1 MQLSIQSMRLSGLY
15 SALILL
21 ALLPGCYTFR
31 SGSVPVHLHTIA
43 IPPVEDVSGFGRGN
57 VREDLF
63 NTLTRN
69 FRDDNSLRLVDPS
82 SADSRLDVTI
92 TGIRTE
98 RLNLSGNEL
107 ETVRGVVIDARAT
120 YNDNV
125 QRRGIF
131 KDRTFTGRAQYNIAQ
146 GTAGENQAIL
156 DALEDVSEAI
166 LAATVEDW

>member
-1 MQLSIQSMRLSGLY
+1 MRK
-15 SALILL
+15 SALYII
-21 ALLPGCYTFR
+21 ALIALIPGCYTFR
-31 SGSVPVHLHTIA
+31 SGSVPGHLRTIA

-63 NTLTRN
+63 NTLTRR

-120 YNDNV
+120 FNDNV
-125 QRRGIF
+125 QRRSMF
-131 KDRTFTGRAQYNIAQ
+131 KDRTFTGRSQYNISQ

-156 DALEDVSEAI
+156 DALDDVSEAI
-166 LAATVEDW
+166 LVATVEDW

>member
-1 MQLSIQSMRLSGLY
+1 MRCPVLY
-15 SALILL
+15 IIVLMV
-21 ALLPGCYTFR
+21 LLPGCYTFR
-31 SGSVPVHLHTIA
+31 SGSVPAHLKTIA

-57 VREDLF
+57 VREDF
-63 NTLTRN
+63 FITLTRR

-120 YNDNV
+120 FNDNV
-125 QRRGIF
+125 QRRSMF
-131 KDRTFTGRAQYNIAQ
+131 KDRTFTGRAQYNISE

-156 DALEDVSEAI
+156 DALDDLSEAI
-166 LAATVEDW
+166 LVATVEDW